1 MAGSGN
7 RYLLALLGG
16 EPVRTGTNPESGVGG
31 LRGHCC
37 LELDLF
43 IPAVGR
49 CSFRRGKMMK
59 IIFAFLLWSIGTV
72 VDLASPFLVCDP
84 YPAGQN
90 QFVTPSGFIVKGL
103 SANPISAGAQVN
115 QDGTVQLHYD
125 LGSLGNGS
133 YTVIADAVNV
143 FGGVSPDSAPFTFT
157 VGLPAPPGNLRIVP

>member
-1 MAGSGN
+1 MAGLGD
-7 RYLLALLGG
+7 RGLPAVLGG
-16 EPVRTGTNPESGVGG
+16 ESVRAATDSESCDDS
-31 LRGHCC
+31 LRGHCR

-43 IPAVGR
+43 IPAVGW
-49 CSFRRGKMMK
+49 CSPGRGKMTK
-59 IIFAFLLWSIGTV
+59 IIFAFLLWSIGTA

-133 YTVIADAVNV
+133 YAVVVDAVNV
-143 FGGVSPDSAPFTFT
+143 FGGVSPDSLPFTFT
-157 VGLPAPPGNLRIVP
+157 VGLPAPPSNLRIVP